1 VAQTIMI
8 DILITSKDAAHL
20 SQVVHVLGECGDYR
34 TTRAADSPSLLV
46 ERGDTLDA
54 FDVLIVDATSI
65 HDAEL
70 PVVAQLCQK
79 HKHLSC
85 ILLTPDALPETLI
98 AAMRAGFRDVLN
110 WPLERRALGDA
121 LARLE
126 THRLKTGTHTTEIVS
141 FMSCKG
147 GVGTSFIAANV
158 AETIARARQKRVL
171 MVDLN
176 QLFADA
182 AFLVTGETPPS
193 TLPQLCSHIDRMDV
207 AFFDASVLQVSNT
220 FHILAGAGDPV
231 KAAEIKEDR
240 LEWIL
245 GVVAPRYDFVI
256 FDLGQTI
263 NPISMLAL
271 DRSDQ
276 IHIVLQATMPHVR
289 AGRRLQEILGSLGYA
304 ADRTRLLLNRYTR
317 HEERARAALEQVL
330 GMRPYQVIPDDVAA
344 VSEAINQG
352 VPISQTGHKSGVSRS
367 LQTLAEN
374 IAGRVTTA
382 GSERP
387 TRASLIARM
396 LGRHPAPKLGMQ

>member
-1 VAQTIMI
+1 MI
-8 DILITSKDAAHL
+8 DILITSKDAARL

-46 ERGDTLDA
+46 ERGDSLDA
-54 FDVLIVDATSI
+54 FDVLIVDAASTQ
-65 HDAEL
+65 DAEL

-85 ILLTPDALPETLI
+85 ILLTPDASPETLI

-110 WPLERRALGDA
+110 WPLERRALADA
-121 LARLE
+121 LVRLE
-126 THRLKTGTHTTEIVS
+126 AQRLKTHTHTTEIVS

-158 AETIARARQKRVL
+158 ADMIAGARQKRVL
-171 MVDLN
+171 MIDLN

-193 TLPQLCSHIDRMDV
+193 TLPQLCSQIDRMDV
-207 AFFDASVLQVSNT
+207 AFFDASVLHVSDT
-220 FHILAGAGDPV
+220 FHIHAGAGDPV

-245 GVVAPRYDFVI
+245 GVAAPRYDFVI

-304 ADRTRLLLNRYTR
+304 AERTRLLLNRYSR
-317 HEERARAALEQVL
+317 HEERARAAMEQVL

-352 VPISQTGHKSGVSRS
+352 VPVSKTGRKSGVSRS
-367 LQTLAEN
+367 LQTLADN
-374 IAGRVTTA
+374 IAGGA
-382 GSERP
+382 SNSGAERP
-387 TRASLIARM
+387 KSESLFARM
-396 LGRHPAPKLGMQ
+396 LGRHPAPNLEMQ